1 MKVKDL
7 VGQIEHTHGRKSHK
21 YLMGLINDGLDEI
34 AQTARANTTSAGTQL
49 ETYQRWYALD
59 ESAMIDVFRVEILD
73 SEGELRSIPRLAS
86 PPNIGD
92 DT

>member
-1 MKVKDL
+1 MKIKDL

-49 ETYQRWYALD
+49 ETNQRWYALD
-59 ESAMIDVFRVEILD
+59 ESAMIDVFRVEVLD
-73 SEGELRSIPRLAS
+73 SEGDLRTIPRLS
-86 PPNIGD
+86 SLPNIGD